1 MSALK
6 GIRVLDFSRVLA
18 GPYSTM
24 ILSDLGAEVIKV
36 ERMKKGDLSRDSVP
50 FVNGQSAYF
59 ISVNR
64 GKKSITLNLKEPEG
78 QDVAAR
84 LADRSDIV
92 VENFRP
98 GVMDRLGLGAETL
111 RKRNPRLI
119 YASVTGFGQTGPYA
133 QRPAYDLILQS
144 MGGLVSITGE
154 RGGEPVRAGYSI
166 GDLAASVWA
175 SVGMLAA
182 LYEREQSGMGQRLDL
197 SMLDAQV
204 AFCENAIARYFAT
217 GKTPE
222 PLGSRHPLSAPFQV
236 FSTADGH
243 IAVAIVQDEE
253 WGRFCRELRLKDL
266 GKDERFL
273 ARSDRHHN
281 RDALETAL
289 TDLFRTRSTEEW
301 LDVLTAIEIPC
312 GPVNTIDKVVADPQV
327 RHRKM
332 VVEREQT
339 GIGDYPFVSSPLRL
353 DRTPGRVESGAPG
366 LGEHTESVLEELLG
380 MGREEIAALRERGIV

>member
-1 MSALK
+1 MRLGGRREDEPHRRFLTLCNPGRENILSALK

-111 RKRNPRLI
+111 HKRNPRLI

-133 QRPAYDLILQS
+133 QHRRS
-144 MGGLVSITGE
+144 
-154 RGGEPVRAGYSI
+154 RG
-166 GDLAASVWA
+166 
-175 SVGMLAA
+175 
-182 LYEREQSGMGQRLDL
+182 
-197 SMLDAQV
+197 
-204 AFCENAIARYFAT
+204 F
-217 GKTPE
+217 
-222 PLGSRHPLSAPFQV
+222 
-236 FSTADGH
+236 
-243 IAVAIVQDEE
+243 
-253 WGRFCRELRLKDL
+253 
-266 GKDERFL
+266 
-273 ARSDRHHN
+273 
-281 RDALETAL
+281 
-289 TDLFRTRSTEEW
+289 
-301 LDVLTAIEIPC
+301 
-312 GPVNTIDKVVADPQV
+312 
-327 RHRKM
+327 
-332 VVEREQT
+332 
-339 GIGDYPFVSSPLRL
+339 
-353 DRTPGRVESGAPG
+353 G
-366 LGEHTESVLEELLG
+366 LGECG
-380 MGREEIAALRERGIV
+380 DARGAL